1 MKKTLLSAL
10 LFIACL
16 PMFAQLNVQM
26 HYDFGKTIYG
36 DELSNRP
43 LFTATV
49 ENFKADKW
57 GTTFFFIDLDFGDNT
72 MKSVYG
78 EIAREFKLG
87 KTPFAAHV
95 EYNGG
100 LSGFGS
106 YNDAYL
112 AGAAWN
118 WANKDFSK
126 TFSLQ
131 LLYKHLANQPSS
143 NKHSWQITTVWGIH
157 FAKGLCSFSGFAD
170 LWHDNSVTGN
180 LIFCSEP
187 EFWFHLNALESVDDD
202 FKLSVGAEVELTK
215 NMVWPAEGLN
225 DNFYAI
231 PAVGVKWTF

>member
-57 GTTFFFIDLDFGDNT
+57 GTTFFFIDLDFGNNT

-143 NKHSWQITTVWGIH
+143 NKHSWQVTTVWGIH

-202 FKLSVGAEVELTK
+202 FKLSVGAELELTK
-215 NMVWPAEGLN
+215 NMVWTVDGQN